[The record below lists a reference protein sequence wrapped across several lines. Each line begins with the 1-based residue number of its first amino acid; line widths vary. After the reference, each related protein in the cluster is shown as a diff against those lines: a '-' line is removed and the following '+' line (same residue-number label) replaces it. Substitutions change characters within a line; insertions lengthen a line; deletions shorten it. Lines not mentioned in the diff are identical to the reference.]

1 MIALLGGL
9 LGCALGS
16 LASGTTVN
24 SIVGSSGG
32 GGKFVVLELVV
43 DAKTWTAGIFLTLL
57 MGGLGGLVPALS
69 AVRLK
74 PLDALRVN
82 GFA

>member
-1 MIALLGGL
+1 MANGL
-9 LGCALGS
+9 
-16 LASGTTVN
+16 TVN
-24 SIVGSSGG
+24 SVVGQGG

-43 DAKTWTAGIFLTLL
+43 DANIWTAGIFVTLL

-74 PLDALRVN
+74 PLEALR
-82 GFA
+82 